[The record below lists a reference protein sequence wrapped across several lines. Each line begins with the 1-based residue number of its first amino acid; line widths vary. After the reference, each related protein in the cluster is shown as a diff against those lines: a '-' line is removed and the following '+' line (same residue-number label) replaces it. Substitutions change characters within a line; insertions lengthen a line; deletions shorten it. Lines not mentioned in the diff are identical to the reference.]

1 MPLTLVLL
9 ATDSDDVFKSVDASV
24 ASEELSVSRVAKG
37 QQVVSAVAQIEPEI
51 VILDSQIEN
60 MGGFAVTKAL
70 RQEQGYDRLPGIK
83 ILLLLDRQA
92 DEFIASKSGADS
104 WFVKPLDP
112 VRLQQSVE
120 ELLEG

>member
-1 MPLTLVLL
+1 MVLL

-60 MGGFAVTKAL
+60 MGGFAATKAL

-92 DEFIASKSGADS
+92 DEFIACLLYTSDAAD
-104 WFVKPLDP
+104 
-112 VRLQQSVE
+112 E
-120 ELLEG
+120 